1 MVYRILR
8 RQNVEADRVT
18 GLVVRGQALVVLIDN
33 MALFLHAHYNLE
45 QRLLDL
51 LLRDQLLV
59 AACRKQRCLIEQVF
73 EVCTSETGSRL
84 GNFRELDIRVEL
96 LVAGMYLED
105 SLTALDIRCADIDL
119 TVETARTQQR
129 VIQNILAVGGC
140 DDDNAL
146 VCTKAVHLNEQL
158 VERLL
163 ALVMAAAETCAAL
176 TAYRVDL
183 IDEHDS
189 RCVLL
194 GLLEQVAH
202 TRCADTDVQ
211 LNEVRTRNRQ
221 ERYARLACNRTRDQG
236 LTGAR
241 RADQQHALRNTRAD
255 LHELLRILE
264 ELDNFLQLGLF
275 LIRACHIIE
284 GDLALIVLRQLCTG
298 LAKLHRTCSAAG
310 LLVHHKAPERDQQH
324 DQDHIRQELCP
335 PRNGRRAIIDLG
347 QRAIPHLLLNSL
359 TQIIIEHASVV
370 AQIVSVRLVFLFQMH
385 SQRGVVHVVLV
396 NIAIHKVVVDLII
409 GQRFCLLCLADHIA
423 DARQQA
429 HQYDQVKAEAF
440 HFAFQIGLTPLP

>member
-1 MVYRILR
+1 
-8 RQNVEADRVT
+8 
-18 GLVVRGQALVVLIDN
+18 
-33 MALFLHAHYNLE
+33 
-45 QRLLDL
+45 
-51 LLRDQLLV
+51 
-59 AACRKQRCLIEQVF
+59 
-73 EVCTSETGSRL
+73 
-84 GNFRELDIRVEL
+84 
-96 LVAGMYLED
+96 MYLED

-129 VIQNILAVGGC
+129 VIQNILAVGSC

-163 ALVMAAAETCAAL
+163 ALVMAAAEARAAL
-176 TAYRVDL
+176 TAYRIDL
-183 IDEHDS
+183 IDEHD
-189 RCVLL
+189 RRRVLL

-202 TRCADTDVQ
+202 TRCADTDIQ
-211 LNEVRTRNRQ
+211 LNEVRAGDGQ
-221 ERYARLACNRTRDQG
+221 ERHTGLARNCARDQRFA
-236 LTGAR
+236 GAR
-241 RADQQHALRNTRAD
+241 RADQQHTLGDACAD
-255 LHELLRILE
+255 LHELLRVLE
-264 ELDNFLQLGLF
+264 EFDDFLQLCLF
-275 LIRACHIIE
+275 LVCACHIIE

-310 LLVHHKAPERDQQH
+310 LLVHHKVPERNQQH

-335 PRNGRRAIIDLG
+335 PRNGRRAVIDLS

-385 SQRGVVHVVLV
+385 GQRGVVHVVLV
-396 NIAIHKVVVDLII
+396 NIAIHKIVIDLII